1 MSRHGDSRDSRDATL
16 VNARRAISQVAA
28 GLRLPSLYIDR
39 AYRLYQLALQRN
51 FIFGRRQTHVVA
63 TCLYIIC
70 RQEKSPHLLIDFSDS
85 LQVNVYVLGKSF
97 LQFSKILNL
106 NLPVV
111 DPALYIHRYATR
123 LDLGDKINTVI
134 TSALR
139 IVSRLKKDWIAT
151 GRRPDGICAVAM
163 LIGCRAHG
171 FNVGQGV
178 ISKIFRI
185 SSETLKRRLDDFKA
199 TPSAQMT
206 IAQFNVNDLEVE
218 FDPPSFIRAVETA
231 SDKKEKGDESNS
243 VYDSGSDLENDDVYT
258 FANSQG
264 LEGALDGAV
273 AAATAAAQKE
283 DSKASKSKLQA
294 RQSLYGQM
302 YTSALSNKVADADQ
316 LRMES
321 KGDQAGNRDKPP
333 AKKPRMLNRYVL
345 LVDPTQSKL

>member
-123 LDLGDKINTVI
+123 LDLGDKMNTVI

-151 GRRPDGICAVAM
+151 GRRPDGVCAVAM

-171 FNVGQGV
+171 FNIGQGV

-199 TPSAQMT
+199 TPSAQLT
-206 IAQFNVNDLEVE
+206 IAQFNVNDLDLE
-218 FDPPSFIRAVETA
+218 FDPPSFIRAVEA
-231 SDKKEKGDESNS
+231 SETNNAEESDH
-243 VYDSGSDLENDDVYT
+243 VYDSDSDLENDNV
-258 FANSQG
+258 FALVNNSSFEG
-264 LEGALDGAV
+264 LHDKDG
-273 AAATAAAQKE
+273 
-283 DSKASKSKLQA
+283 DLSKSAKVRVQA
-294 RQSLYGQM
+294 KQTLYGQM
-302 YTSALSNKVADADQ
+302 YSSVLSNKVAEVDD
-316 LRMES
+316 LVVES
-321 KGDQAGNRDKPP
+321 KSAYLSGANGDKQPF
-333 AKKPRMLNRYVL
+333 KKPRLHNKYIL
-345 LVDPTQSKL
+345 LVDPSQSK